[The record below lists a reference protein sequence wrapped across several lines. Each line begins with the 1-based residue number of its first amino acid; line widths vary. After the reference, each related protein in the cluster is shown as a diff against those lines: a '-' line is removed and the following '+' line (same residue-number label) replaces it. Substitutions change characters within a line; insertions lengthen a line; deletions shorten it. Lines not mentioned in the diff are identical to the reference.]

1 LFRRYGSY
9 FTILRNSSRSHI
21 SVSEYGLC
29 LLVLFS
35 FILAKVGVIQSD
47 CGIGSALPL

>member
-1 LFRRYGSY
+1 
-9 FTILRNSSRSHI
+9 
-21 SVSEYGLC
+21 
-29 LLVLFS
+29 LVLFS